1 MLGPK
6 VGCGSDRELET
17 SEKNVCF
24 RHVDAK
30 SCQAASGQHWSFGVN
45 QIALGGC
52 HGALRERRQRVR
64 EKLRSTRC
72 RHSQFNDVAI
82 PVSRRKFPVRINRES
97 LA

>member
-30 SCQAASGQHWSFGVN
+30 SCQAASGQCRMLRLTKREACNRSRVEN
-45 QIALGGC
+45 Q
-52 HGALRERRQRVR
+52 HLRRVGFDYASVR
-64 EKLRSTRC
+64 VGP
-72 RHSQFNDVAI
+72 QF
-82 PVSRRKFPVRINRES
+82 R
-97 LA
+97 

>member
-30 SCQAASGQHWSFGVN
+30 SCQAASGQIGTRVEFRIVPGPNS
-45 QIALGGC
+45 
-52 HGALRERRQRVR
+52 ER
-64 EKLRSTRC
+64 
-72 RHSQFNDVAI
+72 AW
-82 PVSRRKFPVRINRES
+82 
-97 LA
+97 

>member
-30 SCQAASGQHWSFGVN
+30 SCQAASGQKRPFCCAPISV
-45 QIALGGC
+45 I
-52 HGALRERRQRVR
+52 
-64 EKLRSTRC
+64 K
-72 RHSQFNDVAI
+72 AI
-82 PVSRRKFPVRINRES
+82 FVVP
-97 LA
+97 